1 MKFKIFGKEISVKK
15 EEEKKSVLPENLSER
30 AFADYVKEQMK
41 NTGRT
46 EAQILGEVFK
56 DGWLVWMVEESGGSA
71 QLELSQLFKAGK
83 KPDDKV
89 KEYIRLRENFAP
101 ISNCVDYLIDK
112 IIGGGI
118 GVVIDDPSDKNQ
130 KEHKEE
136 LERLLE
142 DIYQDEYKRGLR
154 TILPI
159 LVNEALTTGSAATEI
174 TYDGDKTFW
183 DYAEISETAKTVQ
196 IKGKPVEIVL
206 YNTKEPKWNTD
217 LKGLDRLKIIDR
229 AYERFVVQR
238 DPKTW
243 EIKYWIL
250 DEGKSVQPITLPSGI
265 VVRKLVGKTVAGT
278 YLHPWQVFWLTLKQ
292 RGFDVKG
299 ESVIKPVYEVSIL
312 LEKILKAVGEGIHR
326 AGNKKYFIICTP
338 EGTMVWTPSG
348 YKAIETIN
356 VGEKVWDRNSTAEV
370 LQTFKRPYKGDLI
383 VVKPR
388 LLESVSFTPNHP
400 IKVARKRRLRTKE
413 GHEKYLVIFDVLDGY
428 KRADELTINDW
439 LIVPKVKESRDIWI
453 DFPLNQLKNGRFNTL
468 PSQYLSED
476 LAKIFGWYLA
486 EGNPVFKYGRPY
498 QIVFHLGKKEV
509 VYAKEIVDLIWKTL
523 GLKATIS
530 ERKTALDI
538 TVCSKSFAQFIV
550 DWFGHGAANKHLPA
564 TFLYWKPEILK
575 ALISRIVAG
584 DGHLGKDNW
593 FKLKLN
599 SKTLQKQLQLALLKI
614 GQRAAISK
622 IKRNPIGYIQGRKI
636 NQHDAWL
643 LTWSENNRVIAEDD
657 ENYYFRI
664 VKIDRSPFDDYVY
677 NLRTTSGHYYL
688 PFMTHNCGSAE
699 RPWSTPHIRNVLQ
712 QLKEASKKNW
722 STIPMPMGFDIKDIG
737 GEVFEAD
744 QVVNYF
750 LKVIA
755 GGMKVPAKVL
765 GIEVREQK
773 EYSYT
778 EYRSNLL
785 LAIKHQLFKRHVWC
799 KHGMKRTK
807 QGGKGEEPVYIPNP
821 KIKIEGLF
829 TTPLEELEI
838 YIKMLNPAN
847 PITPQL
853 KLEAEKGIAKLMGWD
868 MIDFPT
874 QEEYEKKLRE
884 REEQALKFG
893 KSRVIKVPS
902 EKEQG
907 KPEPQTVE
915 RQEKRLEGMRKKGET
930 EKGKSKPMGGTREPA
945 EVKIEEIAQPIAQPQ
960 KVEVDI
966 RVSGEPIKTEPQKII
981 VETKTP
987 HLEKLVQE
995 LSKKEKKLAE
1005 KEDLLKVEIDKQKQ
1019 KVLEREA
1026 EKLELET
1033 RKLKAD
1039 IERIEAEKKK
1049 IETETDETKKT
1060 HLKKREMMEKIVE
1073 RE

>member
-326 AGNKKYFIICTP
+326 AGNKKYFIIC
-338 EGTMVWTPSG
+338 
-348 YKAIETIN
+348 
-356 VGEKVWDRNSTAEV
+356 
-370 LQTFKRPYKGDLI
+370 
-383 VVKPR
+383 
-388 LLESVSFTPNHP
+388 
-400 IKVARKRRLRTKE
+400 
-413 GHEKYLVIFDVLDGY
+413 
-428 KRADELTINDW
+428 
-439 LIVPKVKESRDIWI
+439 
-453 DFPLNQLKNGRFNTL
+453 
-468 PSQYLSED
+468 
-476 LAKIFGWYLA
+476 
-486 EGNPVFKYGRPY
+486 
-498 QIVFHLGKKEV
+498 
-509 VYAKEIVDLIWKTL
+509 
-523 GLKATIS
+523 
-530 ERKTALDI
+530 
-538 TVCSKSFAQFIV
+538 
-550 DWFGHGAANKHLPA
+550 
-564 TFLYWKPEILK
+564 
-575 ALISRIVAG
+575 
-584 DGHLGKDNW
+584 
-593 FKLKLN
+593 
-599 SKTLQKQLQLALLKI
+599 
-614 GQRAAISK
+614 
-622 IKRNPIGYIQGRKI
+622 
-636 NQHDAWL
+636 
-643 LTWSENNRVIAEDD
+643 
-657 ENYYFRI
+657 
-664 VKIDRSPFDDYVY
+664 
-677 NLRTTSGHYYL
+677 
-688 PFMTHNCGSAE
+688 GSAD

-893 KSRVIKVPS
+893 KSRVVKVPS

-907 KPEPQTVE
+907 EPEPQTVE

-945 EVKIEEIAQPIAQPQ
+945 EVK
-960 KVEVDI
+960 
-966 RVSGEPIKTEPQKII
+966 
-981 VETKTP
+981 
-987 HLEKLVQE
+987 L
-995 LSKKEKKLAE
+995 KKLHN
-1005 KEDLLKVEIDKQKQ
+1005 Q
-1019 KVLEREA
+1019 
-1026 EKLELET
+1026 
-1033 RKLKAD
+1033 
-1039 IERIEAEKKK
+1039 
-1049 IETETDETKKT
+1049 
-1060 HLKKREMMEKIVE
+1060 
-1073 RE
+1073 